1 MDDTGE
7 SSIGNISIGTI
18 RKGVV
23 APSPGQSGWYVC
35 ENCGNR
41 FTHKIPLLLD
51 VGVKCPEC
59 GSFHVKRDPAVV
71 Y

>member
-1 MDDTGE
+1 MGDTKE
-7 SSIGNISIGTI
+7 SSIGNINAGTI

-23 APSPGQSGWYVC
+23 APSPGQNGRYIC
-35 ENCGNR
+35 GNCGER

-51 VGVKCPEC
+51 IGVKCPEC